1 MRGLKPITFDQF
13 SELCGKSDTGE
24 FEVFCGIDKPDAV
37 GWVCLCQASSCPKW
51 RKLGRADIKVVKI
64 TARSKRPVQQLKAA
78 IALVRETAEKHL
90 TNGLEYSDFV
100 GDLDTIEQ
108 RAAI

>member
-13 SELCGKSDTGE
+13 SELCGKRDTGE

-37 GWVCLCQASSCPKW
+37 GWICLCQASSCPKW

-64 TARSKRPVQQLKAA
+64 TVRAKRPVQQAKFETVTP
-78 IALVRETAEKHL
+78 ALCEGMPHGSCKGKSMCSPKNPCFKPA
-90 TNGLEYSDFV
+90 
-100 GDLDTIEQ
+100 
-108 RAAI
+108 